1 MAKKKIQSKKE
12 SKKIEEVN
20 STETTLIDK
29 LSVALCV
36 LVFIFG
42 FYLLTLYITNK
53 NTDKTNTEDTSDQVN
68 VSNEYILLGKSLSMN
83 NKSYLVIFYDKNS
96 EDSIYSEIVNNY
108 KEKNEL
114 SIYKVDMSSAFN
126 KKYMTSEESNKN
138 PSSASDFKINGPTLI
153 KVENKKV
160 INYIEGEEA
169 IKNYLN

>member
-83 NKSYLVIFYDKNS
+83 NKRKHTI
-96 EDSIYSEIVNNY
+96 
-108 KEKNEL
+108 
-114 SIYKVDMSSAFN
+114 
-126 KKYMTSEESNKN
+126 
-138 PSSASDFKINGPTLI
+138 
-153 KVENKKV
+153 
-160 INYIEGEEA
+160 
-169 IKNYLN
+169 